1 MNDAE
6 KSVQDAIAQLELAGV
21 AADVLAGALV
31 PMLEHASQVS
41 AAMGRLYAAGRGAA
55 ISSLRAHHD
64 LSMEQAIDATAGM
77 DHLAE
82 KIIGAAISAYAIS
95 KQG

>member
-6 KSVQDAIAQLELAGV
+6 KSIQDAIAQLELAG
-21 AADVLAGALV
+21 AAAEVLAGALV
-31 PMLEHASQVS
+31 PMLANANRISG
-41 AAMGRLYAAGRGAA
+41 AMGRLYAAGRGSA
-55 ISSLRAHHD
+55 IEALKEQYG

-77 DHLAE
+77 DPLAE